1 MLAIVDNPG
10 RASIWTCEK
19 ELVVCM
25 WYFCVE
31 WGCFVLSKLWK
42 LGMKKKKKAY
52 NHCQQIMSLSLCVEG
67 AGVSAQA
74 TIYEYGA

>member
-1 MLAIVDNPG
+1 MH
-10 RASIWTCEK
+10 
-19 ELVVCM
+19 VVFLCGVGVL
-25 WYFCVE
+25 CAVKAVE
-31 WGCFVLSKLWK
+31 AWDE
-42 LGMKKKKKAY
+42 KKKKAY

>member
-1 MLAIVDNPG
+1 MH
-10 RASIWTCEK
+10 
-19 ELVVCM
+19 VVFLCGVGVL
-25 WYFCVE
+25 CAVKAVE
-31 WGCFVLSKLWK
+31 AWDG
-42 LGMKKKKKAY
+42 KKKAY